1 MKFHFI
7 YLYIM
12 QEYTGHLMY
21 VMSNGL
27 FPLHSICCYMVKKK
41 EKNKKKILSWNFV
54 LFKSIIS

>member
-12 QEYTGHLMY
+12 QEYTGQLMY

-41 EKNKKKILSWNFV
+41 EKKKNPELELCVI
-54 LFKSIIS
+54 

>member
-12 QEYTGHLMY
+12 QEYIGQLMY

-27 FPLHSICCYMVKKK
+27 FPLNSICCYMVKKK
-41 EKNKKKILSWNFV
+41 IWAGTLCYLNL
-54 LFKSIIS
+54 